1 MGWFNCCLAPHLVDL
16 VERDGVAAALL
27 GQDLRDGSR
36 EGGLAVVNMA
46 NGADVEVGLPGAEES
61 ESALRHSNMAAHL
74 AAVEG
79 GEVANARGGGCKD
92 ISSRVRA
99 GWALFSRQH
108 SPGVKRTLERWIAL
122 ASMTG

>member
-1 MGWFNCCLAPHLVDL
+1 MSGNTVGWFNCCLAPHLVDL

-61 ESALRHSNMAAHL
+61 ESALRHSNRVAGGSPCCGRRWRSRERARRRLQGHQL
-74 AAVEG
+74 AG
-79 GEVANARGGGCKD
+79 
-92 ISSRVRA
+92 
-99 GWALFSRQH
+99 
-108 SPGVKRTLERWIAL
+108 
-122 ASMTG
+122 